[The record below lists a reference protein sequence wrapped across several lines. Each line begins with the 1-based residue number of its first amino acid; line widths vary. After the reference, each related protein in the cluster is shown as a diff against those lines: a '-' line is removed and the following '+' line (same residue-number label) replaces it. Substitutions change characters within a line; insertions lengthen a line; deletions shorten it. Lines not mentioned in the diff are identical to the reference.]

1 MPGAKETSHR
11 HRRFWDGTQHWS
23 HSDKADCTVNFLCGR
38 MFYWKEDHT
47 RHPCYCSFTRPI
59 EYLLLNIHGMGPRM
73 PLSSWRWAVT
83 TCACVPVCVVMTRV
97 YLIEW
102 LCAHGQGPFCVQLHQ
117 LSRPCTHHAVS
128 VVSLVTY
135 GADSNSRQWC
145 CPAFHAPPAWKV
157 LAAATCSP
165 AMIKQQV
172 VTMHIT
178 IHNLSRCE
186 IQRVLQ

>member
-1 MPGAKETSHR
+1 MARNTGATATTLTALSSTSCVEEC
-11 HRRFWDGTQHWS
+11 FTGKKTTQDIPAIAPS
-23 HSDKADCTVNFLCGR
+23 PAQ
-38 MFYWKEDHT
+38 
-47 RHPCYCSFTRPI
+47 
-59 EYLLLNIHGMGPRM
+59 LNIFC
-73 PLSSWRWAVT
+73 SVSTAWAPG
-83 TCACVPVCVVMTRV
+83 CRYHPGDGRLQCVRV
-97 YLIEW
+97 FLRVWLWLIVW
-102 LCAHGQGPFCVQLHQ
+102 LCAHRAGPFCVQLHQ

-135 GADSNSRQWC
+135 GADSDSRQWC

-178 IHNLSRCE
+178 IS
-186 IQRVLQ
+186 QFK